1 MMETTMADKYEVG
14 FGKPP
19 KSSQWKKGQSGNP
32 KGRPKT
38 RTDLIIDAAA
48 ILSEPVNAR
57 TPDGKTVSLD
67 GYEAAYLALC
77 KKGLNGNV
85 PTLIK
90 AINIMLEVQPAV
102 DARESEKRQ
111 RQDDLIARL
120 EKMGVKTDGLQQHFS
135 D

>member
-1 MMETTMADKYEVG
+1 MDDKYEVG

-19 KSSQWKKGQSGNP
+19 KSSQWQKGQSGNP

-38 RTDLIIDAAA
+38 RSDLVKDAAA
-48 ILSEPVNAR
+48 ILSEPVTAR

-67 GYEAAYLALC
+67 GYEASYLALC

-85 PTLIK
+85 SALIK

-111 RQDDLIARL
+111 RQDDLIATF
-120 EKMGVKTDGLQQHFS
+120 EKMGVKTDGLKQRFS
-135 D
+135 N

>member
-1 MMETTMADKYEVG
+1 MADDYKTG

-19 KSSQWKKGQSGNP
+19 KSSQWQKGQSGNP

-38 RTDLIIDAAA
+38 RSDLIIDAAA
-48 ILSEPVNAR
+48 ILSEPVSAR
-57 TPDGKTVSLD
+57 TPQGKTISLD
-67 GYEAAYLALC
+67 GFEASYLALC
-77 KKGLNGNV
+77 KKGLKGHV
-85 PTLIK
+85 PSLIR

-111 RQDDLIARL
+111 KREDLIAHL
-120 EKMGVKTDGLQQHFS
+120 EKMGVNTDGLKKRFS

>member
-1 MMETTMADKYEVG
+1 MSDNYNVG

-19 KSSQWKKGQSGNP
+19 KSSQWQKGQSGNP

-38 RTDLIIDAAA
+38 RSDLIIDAAA
-48 ILSEPVNAR
+48 ILSEPVSAR
-57 TPDGKTVSLD
+57 TPQGKTVSLD
-67 GYEAAYLALC
+67 GFEASYLALC
-77 KKGLNGNV
+77 KKGLKGHV
-85 PTLIK
+85 PSLIR

-111 RQDDLIARL
+111 KREDLIAHL
-120 EKMGVKTDGLQQHFS
+120 EKMGVKTDGLKKRFN

>member
-1 MMETTMADKYEVG
+1 MSDNYNVG

-19 KSSQWKKGQSGNP
+19 KSSQWQKGQSGNP

-38 RTDLIIDAAA
+38 RSDLIIDAAA
-48 ILSEPVNAR
+48 ILSEPVSAR
-57 TPDGKTVSLD
+57 TPQGKTISLD
-67 GYEAAYLALC
+67 GFEASYLALC
-77 KKGLNGNV
+77 KKGLKGHI
-85 PTLIK
+85 PSLIR

-111 RQDDLIARL
+111 KREDLIAHL
-120 EKMGVKTDGLQQHFS
+120 EKMGVKTDGLKKRFS